1 MRTDGRLDCR
11 CACKPLSTLPWSVRA
26 KGRMQE
32 NAGGSGFNSLL
43 SYVPNHTHTH
53 THTVPLNCSTGAQLL
68 CIGPPLQLNIPKPP
82 ATTAYAT
89 TVSVPPSPT
98 RSPEHLPTLPLL
110 AGLVHMH
117 VRLFRQTLWPR
128 HRHFCCPATN
138 MTATNETPGSDRG
151 GERRW

>member
-89 TVSVPPSPT
+89 TVSVPPPNPLPRTSANIAIACRPSPYACEAIPADSLA
-98 RSPEHLPTLPLL
+98 SPSAFLL
-110 AGLVHMH
+110 SSHQH
-117 VRLFRQTLWPR
+117 DSHQ
-128 HRHFCCPATN
+128 
-138 MTATNETPGSDRG
+138 
-151 GERRW
+151 